1 MSLFNQKTCAMLLA
15 LVMLLCIAMPIYAVE
30 NDVNTEIDSEEQEYE
45 VLILKHGN
53 DTVRVGG
60 KLYLAVTA
68 NKFFNAT
75 EILIQYD
82 KAKLSY
88 SGIYKGEENF
98 SVTEMADGCVKLID
112 YGGHQETP
120 LYVLAF
126 DVLEDVESTYDEPAF
141 ATFEVVEAGFGTI
154 ESAATQN
161 LIPATLP
168 DEPLTVE
175 VRPEQFYVRY
185 DAGEYYSPVEIVE
198 KGEDLV
204 FYPERAT
211 GAYYDYE
218 LPVVKING
226 QEVTVTPTQD
236 GGWLVENAENVVY
249 VQPAV
254 RTPKSF
260 GAVVYHDVE
269 GSPVISD
276 KTANAV
282 YLSDVSFTIPANL
295 APTETESGYEYN
307 ATITVAGQNY
317 TLPQPSVDELGNRT
331 YTVPGAD
338 VKGAVAV
345 TVTRTDLAPTKYTV
359 SLGGAAGADA
369 KFEGAASAG
378 SSIQVDKTGTASAVL
393 NVSINEGLNKGYN
406 YVVKVDGVEVELDQN
421 GQVTIESIDANTHV
435 EVEKTLN
442 VENVTN
448 VVKIGEEEKNYLTM
462 NGQNMWLIQL
472 PNHVQNTETANYKY
486 AGQEMFWSAD
496 HNNFICVVIS
506 AEKPSIEASQFEL
519 VSVSATQT
527 IATNDWDV
535 NKSGDLDANDAQL
548 IWNMYNNQ
556 YDGFSETVNGEKFML
571 ADANHDGVLDTKD
584 ASVIINQIRASLNI
598 ES

>member
-1 MSLFNQKTCAMLLA
+1 MRIMNYKACSIT
-15 LVMLLCIAMPIYAVE
+15 LVIAMLLCIVMPIYAVE
-30 NDVNTEIDSEEQEYE
+30 ENAGDVSDTGSYE
-45 VLILKHGN
+45 VVISQYEEN
-53 DTVRVGG
+53 VVRVGG
-60 KLYLAVTA
+60 VVYVAVTA

-82 KAKLSY
+82 QEKLEYDS
-88 SGIYKGEENF
+88 IHIGEENF
-98 SVTEMADGCVKLID
+98 SVTETGNGCVKLID
-112 YGGHQETP
+112 YGSHDDIP
-120 LYVLAF
+120 LYVLKFNVSQNIEATPETPSS
-126 DVLEDVESTYDEPAF
+126 V
-141 ATFEVVEAGFGTI
+141 TFEVLEAGFGTV

-168 DEPLTVE
+168 EEPLTIE
-175 VRPEQFYVRY
+175 VRPQLIEVDYNDGEFYTQIDY
-185 DAGEYYSPVEIVE
+185 IE
-198 KGEDLV
+198 KGADLV
-204 FYPERAT
+204 FYPEQST
-211 GAYYDYE
+211 GGFYDYE
-218 LPVVKING
+218 LPI
-226 QEVTVTPTQD
+226 VTVDGVAATVTATQD
-236 GGWLVENAENVVY
+236 GGWRIENANGKIVIAEAN
-249 VQPAV
+249 

-269 GSPVISD
+269 GLPVISN
-276 KTANAV
+276 KTVNAV
-282 YLSDVSFTIPANL
+282 YLSDVSFTVPANL
-295 APTETESGYEYN
+295 AATETESGYEYN

-378 SSIQVDKTGTASAVL
+378 SSIQVDKTGTASAIL
-393 NVSINEGLNKGYN
+393 NVSVNEGLNKGYN

-421 GQVTIESIDANTHV
+421 GQVKIENIDANTHV
-435 EVEKTLN
+435 EIEKTLN

-527 IATNDWDV
+527 IAANDWDV

-556 YDGFSETVNGEKFML
+556 YGGFSETVTGEKFML

-584 ASVIINQIRASLNI
+584 ASVIINQIRASLNT